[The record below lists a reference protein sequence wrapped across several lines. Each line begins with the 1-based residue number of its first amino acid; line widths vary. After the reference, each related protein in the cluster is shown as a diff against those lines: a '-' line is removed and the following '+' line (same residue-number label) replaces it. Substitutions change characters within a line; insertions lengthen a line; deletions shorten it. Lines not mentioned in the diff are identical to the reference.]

1 MTFRKELDL
10 LDEKHKS
17 LIRELEKTNQKK
29 IYSQI
34 DEEIKK
40 KTKDPE
46 CWMKALSDSKGDEKK
61 ATAKYIDLRYETLWE
76 DTVEKIIEP
85 LRKKLENEYNTRKNK
100 PNDESII
107 EAWESEEENRL
118 KPYPKDVLD
127 AYKRLKLRDK
137 KK

>member
-1 MTFRKELDL
+1 MSFKKELDL
-10 LDEKHKS
+10 LDEKHKN
-17 LIRELEKTNQKK
+17 LIGELEKTNQKK

-61 ATAKYIDLRYETLWE
+61 ATAKYIDLRYEILWE

-85 LRKKLENEYNTRKNK
+85 LRKKLENEYDARKNK
-100 PNDESII
+100 PNDISII
-107 EAWESEEENRL
+107 EAWESDEKNRL
-118 KPYPKDVLD
+118 KPYPRDVLD
-127 AYKRLKLRDK
+127 AYKRQKLRDK